1 MEEIIPTNEYTV
13 VDDIAYV
20 NPQVALD
27 EGNKFIDNYRAAQ
40 AENTAKI
47 ASDTQKL
54 GTDVPSSQGG
64 LVGGGSYFTSRNQTP
79 QTNAA
84 ISDIRATIQAKALN
98 DVLENEQT
106 YWKQKYSDAYKS
118 AQKRA
123 SSSSGSGSSGSDS
136 IGEVETVASDENIS
150 TGSAS
155 GSVSATDG
163 ERVVVSPDGVVHVET
178 GDWLNGNG
186 KMTDIKSTSAG
197 KSVAGAIEMAK
208 KLISGKT
215 TSPYG
220 EFYNADGTPKITG
233 SK

>member
-13 VDDIAYV
+13 VDDTAYV

-27 EGNKFIDNYRAAQ
+27 EGNKFIDNYRATQ

-47 ASDTQKL
+47 ASDTHNL

-64 LVGGGSYFTSRNQTP
+64 LTGGGSYFTSRYQTP

-98 DVLENEQT
+98 DVLENEQN
-106 YWKQKYSDAYKS
+106 YWKNQYSKAYS
-118 AQKRA
+118 AAQSRA
-123 SSSSGSGSSGSDS
+123 SSSSSSDGSGS
-136 IGEVETVASDENIS
+136 IGEVETIASDENIS
-150 TGSAS
+150 TGSAG

-186 KMTDIKSTSAG
+186 EMTEVGPEGGTSLA
-197 KSVAGAIEMAK
+197 EMVQKAK
-208 KLISGKT
+208 NFFK
-215 TSPYG
+215 
-220 EFYNADGTPKITG
+220 G
-233 SK
+233 SE